1 MKNHTII
8 ILLATASLAVG
19 QTRTVTVDA
28 NANLVH
34 PRPVPFAAAN
44 DLPRL
49 SGNNTFSGS
58 NDFNA
63 LRSGDLR
70 YEEARDELFSI
81 TVNGSAA
88 DMVASGVQ
96 LYTDFGDTISV
107 VEENGSYFW
116 SDENS
121 WWMFGRSASWS
132 TAEEGAAALRSL
144 IPGLDPGWNGQ
155 YPYSVS
161 GAGSACAVTVSGAD
175 VSDWASN
182 SGQLLPVAI
191 NQQGRNAGWLG
202 AGTVISPD
210 GDITFSG
217 SLRSLNAPPAP
228 PILAQSSDLF
238 TDIGSPGTATGL
250 AISGGG
256 YPLIG
261 MWTSPGQQSMA
272 IGFGGRPATGGD
284 NLGAR
289 PWYAVN
295 SSYVGRLTYLGSEGN
310 FGIDSA
316 PANVW
321 ETQNWS
327 LVRGWSFLYAGSIVA
342 GESTPGGFSTRL
354 LVFDNVEPSTKNPGA
369 YYWSSHSA
377 VMWNADIGT
386 NKREIR
392 LKFFGAPSGG
402 YGARAELATRVIAS
416 TEWTTSRWRGTGTS
430 DPTSPQDGD
439 LFYRSDTSKVRI
451 YASGSWR
458 DLN

>member
-1 MKNHTII
+1 MKNHTILF
-8 ILLATASLAVG
+8 LLATASLAVG

-96 LYTDFGDTISV
+96 LYTDFGNTISV

-155 YPYSVS
+155 YPYAVS
-161 GAGSACAVTVSGAD
+161 GAGSTCAVNVSGTDVAD
-175 VSDWASN
+175 WSSN
-182 SGQLLPVAI
+182 SGQLLPVVV
-191 NQQGRNAGWLG
+191 NQQGRNAGWMG
-202 AGTVISPD
+202 AGTLISPD
-210 GDITFSG
+210 GNITFSG
-217 SLRSLNAPPAP
+217 SLNALNAPAAP
-228 PILAQSSDLF
+228 PLLITDSDASTPVTENWNAQGF
-238 TDIGSPGTATGL
+238 AM
-250 AISGGG
+250 SGQS

-272 IGFGGRPATGGD
+272 IGFGGRPATNGD

-289 PWYAVN
+289 PWHAVN
-295 SSYVGRLTYLGSEGN
+295 SSYVGRMTYLGSEGN
-310 FGIDSA
+310 FDIQST
-316 PANVW
+316 PANTW
-321 ETQNWS
+321 ELGDWS
-327 LVRGWSFLYAGSIVA
+327 LMRSWAFLYAGSFVA
-342 GESTPGGFSTRL
+342 GDSTPGGFSSRL
-354 LVFDNVEPSTKNPGA
+354 IYFDGVEPASKNPGA
-369 YYWSSHSA
+369 YYWRPLSA
-377 VMWNADIGT
+377 AMWNADIGT
-386 NKREIR
+386 NKRELR
-392 LKFFGAPSGG
+392 VKFFGAPAGG
-402 YGARAELATRVIAS
+402 YGNRDALATRVIAS

-430 DPTSPQDGD
+430 DPSSPQDGD
-439 LFYRSDTSKVRI
+439 LFFRSDTSKVRI